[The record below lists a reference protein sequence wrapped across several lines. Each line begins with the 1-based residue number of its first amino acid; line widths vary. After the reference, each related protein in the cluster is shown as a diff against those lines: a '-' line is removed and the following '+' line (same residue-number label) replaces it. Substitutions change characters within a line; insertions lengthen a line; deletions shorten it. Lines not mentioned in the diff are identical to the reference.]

1 MVVTVNI
8 GIVVQTSA
16 EQCVHRCVSVPAD
29 TAVELDARLGQCC
42 LRTAAD
48 ASADQSVYTVLHQEA
63 CQCAVTAA
71 VGINDFRM
79 SDFAVCSFIKLE
91 LFGVAEMLK
100 NLTVFI
106 GNCNFHNGISF
117 TIFTCFFR
125 VASLRP
131 AAAAAV
137 GCLLSS
143 ADAVVSPGDVQRFP
157 VDKTR
162 CDLAPCDFVNL
173 LHGRA

>member
-1 MVVTVNI
+1 MFAAAVVTAGVTSLAVLMVMMVTVNI
-8 GIVVQTSA
+8 GIVAQTSV
-16 EQCVHRCVSVPAD
+16 EQCAHRRISVPAD

-71 VGINDFRM
+71 IGVNDFRM
-79 SDFAVCSFIKLE
+79 SDFTVRSFIKLK

-117 TIFTCFFR
+117 TIF
-125 VASLRP
+125 A
-131 AAAAAV
+131 
-137 GCLLSS
+137 
-143 ADAVVSPGDVQRFP
+143 
-157 VDKTR
+157 
-162 CDLAPCDFVNL
+162 
-173 LHGRA
+173 